1 MDEHSSSRAT
11 LMPVS
16 MSNDLFD
23 MQLARNEKLNDDR
36 QQDEIFGVGRL
47 LEGSQCTQTMCFE
60 RAKLLAWL
68 NSLAVSGTK

>member
-1 MDEHSSSRAT
+1 MDEHSSSRAP
-11 LMPVS
+11 LMLVS

-47 LEGSQCTQTMCFE
+47 LEGSQCT
-60 RAKLLAWL
+60 
-68 NSLAVSGTK
+68 